1 MSASYQ
7 LRGCEKCPYTDKSRP
22 YIQYGRLLTYYWH
35 ISKTSHIPEFPIN
48 RKREKNQN
56 VTAFL
61 RCRSQRPYE
70 RRRKGTTKK
79 RDMQEK
85 MKKNHRK

>member
-1 MSASYQ
+1 MVNKYISYTKKYERF
-7 LRGCEKCPYTDKSRP
+7 LIILEAVGNAHMPISHAH
-22 YIQYGRLLTYYWH
+22 IHGRLLTYYWH
-35 ISKTSHIPEFPIN
+35 IFKTSYIPRIPIN

-70 RRRKGTTKK
+70 RRRKGT
-79 RDMQEK
+79 
-85 MKKNHRK
+85 KNF